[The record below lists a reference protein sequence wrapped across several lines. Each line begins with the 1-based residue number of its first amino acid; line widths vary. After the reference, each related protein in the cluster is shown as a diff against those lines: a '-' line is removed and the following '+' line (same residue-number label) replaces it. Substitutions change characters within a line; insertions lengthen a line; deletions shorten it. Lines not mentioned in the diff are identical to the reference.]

1 MYQWW
6 LAQEQADLENRP
18 LSEPERMR
26 VDLLT
31 RLDDET
37 PSVFQRIVSIF
48 RAEPEGPQPFI
59 ARTQAEAEL
68 IGSGIIGRDGY

>member
-6 LAQEQADLENRP
+6 LAQQQADLENRP

-31 RLDDET
+31 RLDEET
-37 PSVFQRIVSIF
+37 PSLFQRIVSIF

-59 ARTQAEAEL
+59 ARTLAEAEL
-68 IGSGIIGRDGY
+68 IGTGIIGRDGY